1 MWKEEISCFVYLVVV
16 IRIRKAVR
24 KGGEVGELYE
34 SEIEEL
40 KLIESVSSIGDT
52 ELYTA

>member
-1 MWKEEISCFVYLVVV
+1 MWKEGVSCFVYLVVV
-16 IRIRKAVR
+16 IRIRKVVR

-52 ELYTA
+52 ELCIA